1 MHYKQDYLIWY
12 EGEKMGLCRKSSQH
26 PNSCWRIYQ
35 DRKALRWPSVA
46 PTDQHRPERHG
57 VMRRGK
63 SSPLVPYLNNQLVE
77 IFQILEMLLATDT
90 DRMGIGTKYTLDKSG
105 SAVVGTALVKPLL
118 HTLIFS
124 RGAGKQVKDYLLKK
138 HFEMHYVLHWN
149 MVLWGMSR
157 RK

>member
-12 EGEKMGLCRKSSQH
+12 ESEKMGLCRKSGQKSIVLTQH
-26 PNSCWRIYQ
+26 SH
-35 DRKALRWPSVA
+35 
-46 PTDQHRPERHG
+46 HRPAQPERHG
-57 VMRRGK
+57 GMRRGK

-90 DRMGIGTKYTLDKSG
+90 DRVGIRTKYTLDKSD

-124 RGAGKQVKDYLLKK
+124 HGAGKQVKDYLLKK

-149 MVLWGMSR
+149 MILRGMSGR
-157 RK
+157 E